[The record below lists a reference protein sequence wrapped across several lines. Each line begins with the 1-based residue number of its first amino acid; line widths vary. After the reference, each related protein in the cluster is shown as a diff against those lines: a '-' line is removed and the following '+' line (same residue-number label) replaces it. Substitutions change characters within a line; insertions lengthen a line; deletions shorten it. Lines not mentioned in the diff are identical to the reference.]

1 MRGHADRHR
10 DWADKS
16 SLRDSEKTVFVQA
29 LTIEKW
35 IKNMYTKYYGLTK
48 KPFENTPD
56 PNFLFLSKNHREV
69 LASLTYAINSAKGF
83 VLVVGDIGTGKTTLV
98 HALIKQ
104 LVPSFIVLNIIN
116 PRTTFN
122 DILDYL
128 AKNVGISLNTTSITE
143 TVDVLRNKLEALHKQ
158 DRHVVLIVD
167 EAHLLSDEALED
179 IRLVSNIESEERKLI
194 QIVLVGQNEL
204 NDKLQRDSLKPL
216 QQRLVITRRLVP
228 LNREETEEYIL
239 HRLRIAGRQSQLFE
253 KKALSLIWKNS
264 CGIPRLINQICDNA
278 MLIGYAIEARSI
290 DSKIIMEV
298 IGDMQSVHRF
308 QTHDLRLLFHRF
320 KWIGAAVVAVPLV
333 VYLTAGI
340 IPDKHSP
347 SKNRAVEKGSVAV
360 QSKKRIQPKIAL
372 TSQSMDSS
380 DTGFSL
386 VETGISSKQM
396 ETNPLFN
403 ETEELSVDEP
413 QSSEKKQITGKDE
426 CSGPE
431 KQESKNRESSTN
443 EDSQAG
449 AGENMLIKLSQ
460 KPVDFDRE
468 VLSKKSHEISA
479 VGKSYDTNYRKVRP
493 NECLYDLAQK
503 EYGIGNESIIDLI
516 QMANPG
522 IRNVN
527 RIYPGQ
533 EIAMPRIRRKNLIV
547 KDEKGI
553 YHIHYASFYR
563 FKNAQQSVQDLIKD
577 KDNQEAFVVPVRQGD
592 NLAYRVYLGI
602 FKDSDDAQKTLNTL
616 KLKYFYFLDQ

>member
-1 MRGHADRHR
+1 
-10 DWADKS
+10 
-16 SLRDSEKTVFVQA
+16 
-29 LTIEKW
+29 
-35 IKNMYTKYYGLTK
+35 MYTKYYGLTK

-128 AKNVGISLNTTSITE
+128 AKKVGISLNATSITE
-143 TVDVLRNKLEALHKQ
+143 SVDVLRNKLEALHKQ
-158 DRHVVLIVD
+158 GRHVVLIVD
-167 EAHLLSDEALED
+167 EAHLLSNKALED
-179 IRLVSNIESEERKLI
+179 IRLVSNIENEERKLI
-194 QIVLVGQNEL
+194 QIVLAGQNEL

-228 LNREETEEYIL
+228 LDREETEEYIL
-239 HRLRIAGRQSQLFE
+239 HRLRIAGRQPQLFD

-278 MLIGYAIEARSI
+278 MLIGYATEARSI
-290 DSKIIMEV
+290 NSRIIMEV
-298 IGDMQSVHRF
+298 IGDMQPAHRF
-308 QTHDLRLLFHRF
+308 QTHDLRLLFYRF
-320 KWIGAAVVAVPLV
+320 KWIGAAVLAVLFII
-333 VYLTAGI
+333 YLTAGI
-340 IPDKHSP
+340 IPGKHFL
-347 SKNRAVEKGSVAV
+347 SKNRAVKKASVAV
-360 QSKKRIQPKIAL
+360 QPKIQTKRPL
-372 TSQSMDSS
+372 VNQPMDSS
-380 DTGFSL
+380 DTGFSIP
-386 VETGISSKQM
+386 ETDVSLKQT
-396 ETNPLFN
+396 ETNPFSN
-403 ETEELSVDEP
+403 ETEELFIDRP
-413 QSSEKKQITGKDE
+413 QSSEKKQVAGKDE
-426 CSGPE
+426 FPDPE
-431 KQESKNRESSTN
+431 KQEIKSRESSTN
-443 EDSQAG
+443 EDSE
-449 AGENMLIKLSQ
+449 AGEEEDMVINLSQ

-468 VLSKKSHEISA
+468 VLSKRSHEISA
-479 VGKSYDTNYRKVRP
+479 VRTSYNSSYRKVKP

-503 EYGIGNESIIDLI
+503 EYGVGNESIFDLI

-533 EIAMPRIRRKNLIV
+533 EIAMPRLSRKNLIV

-563 FKNAQQSVQDLIKD
+563 FKNARQSIQDLIREKE
-577 KDNQEAFVVPVRQGD
+577 NQEAFIVPVRQGD
-592 NLAYRVYLGI
+592 NLVYRVYLGI
-602 FKDSDDAQKTLNTL
+602 FRDTNDAQKTLNTL
-616 KLKYFYFLDQ
+616 QLKYFYFLDQ